1 MFIDLKHILAKVL
14 IVLIIIITY
23 IIIRNNDSND
33 KNINKIESFEDMIE
47 KEKLNYL
54 KLKETYIEKEGTTL
68 DLLYTNYS
76 GEQLNQKEWTDKTFE
91 QCIDTCNK
99 MNNCIGFSRDAVLD
113 TEPAK
118 CYPRTSLQACY
129 SNRKGNY
136 NQMSKAL
143 KYNSYI
149 KSNVPN
155 IINTCI
161 GDSELTLNRIILIK
175 SYSMPNKY
183 IGNNG
188 DGRASMIDK
197 DIINFKLKCN
207 FRIEEGKN
215 NIGTVSFLHIDTNQY
230 LYRDNNNNLIFKD
243 INNNN
248 TEDKQRVSFNINDGL
263 SNGIMFKATPI
274 EGEVKNKY
282 IMIDNNKYIKISTL
296 NNKSNNSNSNSNS
309 NTSKAISTFY
319 IIDTIIDSKII
330 ESKDNL
336 PTITNPLITN
346 PTITKPSITNS
357 TITNQT
363 ITKPTITKP
372 IITKPILSK
381 LISNN
386 QIEAFSDTNI
396 LDNSSDMPL
405 YNNLFNPN
413 PTDNLNLPNYLEDK
427 YLTRENTKV
436 FTSIHAK
443 VNNTILDKL
452 LNSSLTKNET
462 EYQSLNEL
470 NKEIEKEI
478 NNQNIDL
485 NVKNDKIINNLDK
498 MRITDLAND
507 YFFMTSIYKK

>member
-1 MFIDLKHILAKVL
+1 MGVKHILAKVL

-33 KNINKIESFEDMIE
+33 KDINKNKIETFEDMIE
-47 KEKLNYL
+47 KEKLDYL
-54 KLKETYIEKEGTTL
+54 KLKETYIEKEGTSL
-68 DLLYTNYS
+68 ELLYTNYS
-76 GEQLNQKEWTDKTFE
+76 GEELNQKEWIDKTFE
-91 QCIDTCNK
+91 QCIDTCSK

-113 TEPAK
+113 TEPAT
-118 CYPRTSLQACY
+118 CYPRSSLQTCH

-149 KSNVPN
+149 KSNIPN

-161 GDSELTLNRIILIK
+161 GDTELTLNRIILIK

-296 NNKSNNSNSNSNS
+296 NDKSNNS

-330 ESKDNL
+330 DSKDNL
-336 PTITNPLITN
+336 PTITYPTITN
-346 PTITKPSITNS
+346 P

-363 ITKPTITKP
+363 ITNPTITNS

-386 QIEAFSDTNI
+386 QIEEFSDNT
-396 LDNSSDMPL
+396 LDKSSEIPL
-405 YNNLFNPN
+405 YNNLFSPN

-427 YLTRENTKV
+427 YLTRDNTKV
-436 FTSIHAK
+436 FTSIHKK

-452 LNSSLTKNET
+452 LNSSLSKNEN